1 MSAVKSGILIGLL
14 ILADQIIK
22 QWAQTVLKAV
32 GSIPLIPGFFRLTY
46 VENYGAA
53 FGILQGQ
60 RWILVGFT
68 AVVLAAAAFLLLTGV
83 IRKNIDRF
91 SISLILA
98 GGIGN
103 LADRIRQ
110 GYVVDYLDINELFS
124 YPMFNLADCCVVV
137 GAVLMVFFSLKED
150 AEEKK
155 SKRQSFN
162 TENEAP
168 EAKQVG
174 DDS

>member
-1 MSAVKSGILIGLL
+1 MSATKSCILIGLL
-14 ILADQIIK
+14 VLADQIVK
-22 QWAQTVLKAV
+22 YWAQTALKAA
-32 GSIPLIPGFFRLTY
+32 GSIPLIPGFLRLTY

-60 RWILVGFT
+60 RWLLVGFT
-68 AVVLAAAAFLLLTGV
+68 AVVLLVTAFLLLAG
-83 IRKNIDRF
+83 IIKKNIDRF
-91 SISLILA
+91 SVSLILA

-137 GAVLMVFFSLKED
+137 GAVLIIFFSLKED
-150 AEEKK
+150 AEERK
-155 SKRQSFN
+155 SKHRPSSS
-162 TENEAP
+162 ESEAP
-168 EAKQVG
+168 VTEQVG
-174 DDS
+174 DDL

>member
-1 MSAVKSGILIGLL
+1 MSAAKSSILIGLL

-32 GSIPLIPGFFRLTY
+32 GSIPLIPGFLRLTY

-68 AVVLAAAAFLLLTGV
+68 ALVLAAATFLLLTGM
-83 IRKNIDRF
+83 IRKTIDRF

-98 GGIGN
+98 GGLGN
-103 LADRIRQ
+103 LIDRIRQ
-110 GYVVDYLDINELFS
+110 GFVIDYLDINELFS

-155 SKRQSFN
+155 SKRQQLSA
-162 TENEAP
+162 ENEAH
-168 EAKQVG
+168 ESEHLG
-174 DDS
+174 DGS